1 MISEREKAIIRY
13 LLENGPTTV
22 AKIGLHMSL
31 SQKTV
36 SQSLK
41 RIDEF
46 LQETAIR
53 LVRKPR
59 VGVFLDGDSA
69 EILKYLDGHEESN
82 LPTSKKDRIQFL
94 CFEILKQ
101 KTYFTRQELQDALY
115 ISKSTLEND
124 MGQVSE
130 IFRHFNVTIEVLPG
144 KGSFLNLSE
153 QEK

>member
-69 EILKYLDGHEESN
+69 EILKYLDGNEESN
-82 LPTSKKDRIQFL
+82 LPTSKKIVFS
-94 CFEILKQ
+94 FFALK
-101 KTYFTRQELQDALY
+101 Y
-115 ISKSTLEND
+115 
-124 MGQVSE
+124 
-130 IFRHFNVTIEVLPG
+130 
-144 KGSFLNLSE
+144 
-153 QEK
+153 

>member
-82 LPTSKKDRIQFL
+82 LPTSKKIVFS
-94 CFEILKQ
+94 FFALK
-101 KTYFTRQELQDALY
+101 Y
-115 ISKSTLEND
+115 
-124 MGQVSE
+124 
-130 IFRHFNVTIEVLPG
+130 
-144 KGSFLNLSE
+144 
-153 QEK
+153 

>member
-46 LQETAIR
+46 LQ
-53 LVRKPR
+53 
-59 VGVFLDGDSA
+59 DSNKA
-69 EILKYLDGHEESN
+69 CSQ
-82 LPTSKKDRIQFL
+82 T
-94 CFEILKQ
+94 
-101 KTYFTRQELQDALY
+101 
-115 ISKSTLEND
+115 
-124 MGQVSE
+124 
-130 IFRHFNVTIEVLPG
+130 
-144 KGSFLNLSE
+144 
-153 QEK
+153 